1 VKSLDALKQTLAS
14 AWNDEKGPTPHWKSS
29 TNRVTL
35 IFMTMESPLATALS
49 QLRGAIDQLNLS
61 ENDWKTLS
69 TPRRILQVAVPLRR
83 DNGEVEMY
91 DGYRVQ
97 YSTTR
102 GPSKGGVRYHP
113 DIDLDETV
121 ALAMLMTWKCALTN
135 LPYGG
140 AKGGIAVDPGTLS
153 LAENERLTRR
163 YTSEILPIIGPER
176 DIPAPDV
183 GTDERN
189 MAWMMDTYSVNAGF
203 SVPGVVT
210 GKPIV
215 LGGSLGRTSAT
226 GDGVAIATREAL
238 RVKGI
243 SIDGARVAIQGFGK
257 VGYWAARA
265 LEDMGM
271 KVVAVS
277 DVHGGVM
284 GFSSVQ
290 ALWEH
295 YLVNKNLDLPGADRL
310 TNEELLHLNVD
321 VLIPAALA
329 DSITESTA
337 QGVKAKIVVEG
348 ANAPTTPSGDAI
360 LRDNGILVVPDILA
374 NSGGVIVSYFEWVQD
389 KQNYFWSAEEVKTNL
404 SSIMMKAFNEVE
416 ATATTR
422 NATWREA
429 ALMLGIGR
437 VAEAHKLRG
446 LYP

>member
-1 VKSLDALKQTLAS
+1 
-14 AWNDEKGPTPHWKSS
+14 
-29 TNRVTL
+29 
-35 IFMTMESPLATALS
+35 MTMESPLATALS
-49 QLRGAIDQLNLS
+49 QLRGAINQLNLS

-140 AKGGIAVDPGTLS
+140 AKGGIAVDPETLS

-238 RVKGI
+238 QVKGI
-243 SIDGARVAIQGFGK
+243 SIEGARVAIQGFGK

-271 KVVAVS
+271 KVVAIS
-277 DVHGGVM
+277 DVHGGVT

-295 YLVNKNLDLPGADRL
+295 YLANKNLDFPGADRL
-310 TNEELLHLNVD
+310 TNEELLHLEVD

-337 QGVKAKIVVEG
+337 QDVKAKIVVEG
-348 ANAPTTPSGDAI
+348 ANAPTTPKGDEI
-360 LRDNGILVVPDILA
+360 LQDNGVLVVPDILA

-389 KQNYFWSAEEVKTNL
+389 KQNYFWSADEVKTNL
-404 SSIMMKAFNEVE
+404 SSIMMKAFKEVE
-416 ATATTR
+416 VTASNR
-422 NATWREA
+422 KATWREA

>member
-1 VKSLDALKQTLAS
+1 
-14 AWNDEKGPTPHWKSS
+14 
-29 TNRVTL
+29 
-35 IFMTMESPLATALS
+35 MTMESPLNTALA
-49 QLRGAIDQLNLS
+49 QLRGTIAKLGLS
-61 ENDWKTLS
+61 ENDWQTLS
-69 TPRRILQVAVPLRR
+69 TPRRVLQVAVPLRR
-83 DNGEVEMY
+83 DNGDVEMY
-91 DGYRVQ
+91 DGFRVQ

-113 DIDLDETV
+113 DVDLNETIS
-121 ALAMLMTWKCALTN
+121 LAMLMTWKCALTN

-140 AKGGIAVDPGTLS
+140 AKGGIAIDPKTLS
-153 LAENERLTRR
+153 MQENERLTRR

-238 RVKGI
+238 RARGIDIKG
-243 SIDGARVAIQGFGK
+243 ATVAIQGFGK
-257 VGYWAARA
+257 VGYWAAIA
-265 LEDMGM
+265 LENMGM

-277 DVHGGVM
+277 DVNGGVT
-284 GFSSVQ
+284 GFSSVS
-290 ALWEH
+290 ALWDY
-295 YLVNKNLDLPGADRL
+295 YLSHKSLNMPGCDAL
-310 TNEELLHLNVD
+310 TNEELLHLDVD

-329 DSITESTA
+329 DSITAATA
-337 QGVKAKIVVEG
+337 PGVKAKIVVEG
-348 ANAPTTPSGDAI
+348 ANGPTSPEGDAI
-360 LRDNGILVVPDILA
+360 LQEKGVLVVPDILA

-389 KQNYFWSAEEVKTNL
+389 KQNYFWTADEVRENL
-404 SSIMMKAFNEVE
+404 SSIMMKALRDVE
-416 ATATTR
+416 SMAS
-422 NATWREA
+422 NKGVTWRDS
-429 ALMLGIGR
+429 ALMIGVGR
-437 VAEAHKLRG
+437 VAEAHHLRG

>member
-1 VKSLDALKQTLAS
+1 
-14 AWNDEKGPTPHWKSS
+14 
-29 TNRVTL
+29 
-35 IFMTMESPLATALS
+35 MTMQSPLNTALA
-49 QLRGAIDQLNLS
+49 QLRGTIDKLGLS
-61 ENDWKTLS
+61 ENDWQTLS
-69 TPRRILQVAVPLRR
+69 TPRRVLQVAVPLRR
-83 DNGEVEMY
+83 DNGDVEMY
-91 DGYRVQ
+91 DGFRVQ

-113 DIDLDETV
+113 DVDLNETIS
-121 ALAMLMTWKCALTN
+121 LAMLMTWKCALTN

-140 AKGGIAVDPGTLS
+140 AKGGIAIDPKTLS
-153 LAENERLTRR
+153 MQENERLTRR

-238 RVKGI
+238 RARGIDIKG
-243 SIDGARVAIQGFGK
+243 ATVAIQGFGK
-257 VGYWAARA
+257 VGYWAAIA
-265 LEDMGM
+265 LENMGM

-277 DVHGGVM
+277 DVNGGVT
-284 GFSSVQ
+284 GFSSVA
-290 ALWEH
+290 ALWDY
-295 YLVNKNLDLPGADRL
+295 YLSHKSLNMPGCDAL
-310 TNEELLHLNVD
+310 TNEELLHLDVD

-329 DSITESTA
+329 DSITAATA
-337 QGVKAKIVVEG
+337 PGVKAKIVVEG
-348 ANAPTTPSGDAI
+348 ANGPTSPEGDAI
-360 LRDNGILVVPDILA
+360 LQEKGVLVVPDILA

-389 KQNYFWSAEEVKTNL
+389 KQNYFWTADEVRENL
-404 SSIMMKAFNEVE
+404 SSIMMKALRDVE
-416 ATATTR
+416 SMAS
-422 NATWREA
+422 NKGVTWRDS
-429 ALMLGIGR
+429 ALMIGVGR
-437 VAEAHKLRG
+437 VAEAHHLRG